1 MAAKAQTPSKK
12 KTAVDL
18 KSPKTPKAD
27 KVKAMSR
34 KVAHNSTN
42 NNHKDEHLKTGLN
55 EALVQKATEALL
67 KYHEKV
73 LLSSKKDLLGSDQ
86 QIQVQ
91 ITLLRTPQESSKK
104 PTRIILPHPLFQLG
118 KNSPN
123 NNSTDG
129 LDEPEVCLIVKEES
143 KPWCKEMIERYPT
156 EMGCIKK
163 VLGLQSLRT
172 KHARYEQRRALL
184 HKYNVFMADDRIL
197 PMLSKALGSDF
208 YKAKKLPVPITLTR
222 KEALPFTIQ
231 RALNATYF
239 SISKGTCITI
249 RYVIIYP
256 GDLRDSTHMCC
267 TQLERFPASSS
278 DTQFFSGLEPR
289 P

>member
-1 MAAKAQTPSKK
+1 MAAKTATSSKK
-12 KTAVDL
+12 KTAVDI

-27 KVKAMSR
+27 KVKTMSR
-34 KVAHNSTN
+34 KIVHNHT
-42 NNHKDEHLKTGLN
+42 HKEAHLKTGLN

-67 KYHEKV
+67 KYHQKI
-73 LLSSKKDLLGSDQ
+73 SSDKKDLLGSDQ

-91 ITLLRTPQESSKK
+91 FTLLRTPQESSKK
-104 PTRIILPHPLFQLG
+104 PTRIMIPHPLFQLG
-118 KNSPN
+118 KNAT
-123 NNSTDG
+123 NSDG

-143 KPWCKEMIERYPT
+143 KPWCKEMIERFPE

-197 PMLSKALGSDF
+197 PMLSNALGSDF

-231 RALNATYF
+231 RALSATYF

-249 RYVIIYP
+249 RYVISILVINATLP
-256 GDLRDSTHMCC
+256 L
-267 TQLERFPASSS
+267 
-278 DTQFFSGLEPR
+278 
-289 P
+289 